1 MTRIT
6 ARRKSG
12 AVGQSFKVM
21 YGLPVPLIKIVK
33 DGQHQFAKS
42 LKPELV
48 RFINPIP
55 VMADTAP
62 KFVFDFDTP
71 GFGRQRLNPPIE
83 EPATPTRG
91 NVITGALLCD
101 ARR

>member
-1 MTRIT
+1 MANISSQR
-6 ARRKSG
+6 AS
-12 AVGQSFKVM
+12 S
-21 YGLPVPLIKIVK
+21 
-33 DGQHQFAKS
+33 
-42 LKPELV
+42 ELV

-83 EPATPTRG
+83 EPATLARG
-91 NVITGALLCD
+91 DVITGALLATPVGD
-101 ARR
+101 TDDLRERLLSVTPARTYGESEGLC